1 VEHLSCVKNN
11 GGTGGTFGSMFIWR
25 MAKGSEA
32 SLEYF
37 VLALL
42 CSLPQI
48 QGEEGD
54 GDEVA
59 LCHASKLISGQDLIE
74 EFLACRVRPLGHGWG
89 VGEVR
94 SRLVSSLK
102 NQLVLSLAFTVELRG

>member
-1 VEHLSCVKNN
+1 MEDGEGVRGFLRV
-11 GGTGGTFGSMFIWR
+11 
-25 MAKGSEA
+25 
-32 SLEYF
+32 F

-54 GDEVA
+54 ADEAA
-59 LCHASKLISGQDLIE
+59 LRHAFELISRQDLIE
-74 EFLACRVRPLGHGWG
+74 EFLACRVRPLGHGWR

-94 SRLVSSLK
+94 SRPVSSLK
-102 NQLVLSLAFTVELRG
+102 NQLVLSLAFAVELRG